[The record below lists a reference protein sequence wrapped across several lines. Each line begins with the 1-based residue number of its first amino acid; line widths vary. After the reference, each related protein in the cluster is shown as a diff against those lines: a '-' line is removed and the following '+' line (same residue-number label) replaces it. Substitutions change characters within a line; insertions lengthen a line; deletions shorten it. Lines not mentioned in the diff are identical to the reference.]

1 MPPGVS
7 WLSALGGIDVPRKI
21 SEPSGP
27 ETSNSQV
34 KDTSSDVDNIGSGL
48 AQSLAC
54 GPSGVQ
60 QTQVPNFTDN
70 SSIYSL
76 QNVPTDKKSLPMF
89 PGLLGGQQSFI
100 PIIGGN
106 STVPNVQT
114 SVNSVPL
121 YHGLLH
127 SSVTLPGSDSN
138 NTYMPLSS
146 NPALTI
152 NDLKDLPNLYGS
164 VQLK

>member
-21 SEPSGP
+21 SDPSGP

-70 SSIYSL
+70 
-76 QNVPTDKKSLPMF
+76 
-89 PGLLGGQQSFI
+89 
-100 PIIGGN
+100 
-106 STVPNVQT
+106 
-114 SVNSVPL
+114 
-121 YHGLLH
+121 
-127 SSVTLPGSDSN
+127 
-138 NTYMPLSS
+138 
-146 NPALTI
+146 
-152 NDLKDLPNLYGS
+152 
-164 VQLK
+164 